1 MLDSLLA
8 ALGGYLTGIGGLGLG
23 NVLMIAIGCVL
34 LYLGVARGF
43 EPLLLLPIG
52 FGAVLVNFPAGG
64 LMAPGGFL
72 RTIYDAGVVTEIFP
86 LLIFVG
92 IGALTD
98 FGPLFIDPKLLL
110 LGAAGQ
116 LGIFLTL
123 LLALVLGFPLKD
135 SVAIGIIGA
144 MDGPTAIYV
153 SAKYAPHL
161 LAAVSVAAYSY
172 MSLVPILQ
180 PPIMRL
186 LTTKAERRR
195 VMPPTRTAEAS
206 RTARVVFP
214 IGVTILG
221 GILAPQGLPLLGTI
235 MLGNLLRE
243 SGAAER
249 LKAAAQNEIANI
261 VTLLLGISIG
271 ATMQAE
277 IFLRPQT
284 LLVFGLGLIAIVLD
298 TAAGVLFGRL
308 YGLLSGGRINPLIG
322 AAGISAYP
330 MAARVVQRVGQ
341 QENRKSYLLMPAMAA
356 NTGGQVGSVLA
367 ASVMLAALA
376 GLGIV

>member
-1 MLDSLLA
+1 MGEAFLA
-8 ALGGYLTGIGGLGLG
+8 ALGGYLHGIQAIGPGDL
-23 NVLMIAIGCVL
+23 LMLTVGCVL
-34 LYLGVARGF
+34 LYLGIGRGL
-43 EPLLLLPIG
+43 EPLLLVPIG
-52 FGAVLVNFPAGG
+52 FGAILVNIPGAG

-72 RTIYDAGVVTEIFP
+72 RTIYDSGITNEVFP

-98 FGPLFIDPKLLL
+98 FGPLFSDPKLLL

-116 LGIFLTL
+116 LGIFITL
-123 LLALVLGFPLKD
+123 LLALVLGFPLRD
-135 SVAIGIIGA
+135 SVAIGVIGA
-144 MDGPTAIYV
+144 MDGPTAIFV

-172 MSLVPILQ
+172 MSLVPIIQ

-186 LTTKAERRR
+186 LTTKEERRR
-195 VMPPTRTAEAS
+195 VMPPTPSVEAS
-206 RTARVVFP
+206 RAARIVFP
-214 IGVTILG
+214 IGITILG

-243 SGAAER
+243 SGVVDR
-249 LKAAAQNEIANI
+249 LRGAAQNEIANV

-284 LLVFGLGLIAIVLD
+284 LLVFGLGFIAIALD
-298 TAAGVLFGRL
+298 TVAGVLFGKL

-330 MAARVVQRVGQ
+330 MAARVVQKVGQ

-356 NTGGQVGSVLA
+356 NTGGQIGSVLA

-376 GLGIV
+376 GLGIL

>member
-1 MLDSLLA
+1 MGDAVA
-8 ALGGYLTGIGGLGLG
+8 AAIGGFLQGAGRLGPG
-23 NVLMIAIGCVL
+23 DALMIAVGCAL
-34 LYLGVARGF
+34 LYLGIRRGL
-43 EPLLLLPIG
+43 EPLLLVPIG
-52 FGAVLVNFPAGG
+52 FGAVLVNIPGSG
-64 LMAPGGFL
+64 LMAPGGIL
-72 RTIYDAGVVTEIFP
+72 RVVYDAGVATELFP
-86 LLIFVG
+86 VLIFLG

-98 FGPLFIDPKLLL
+98 FGPLFGDPKLLL

-116 LGIFLTL
+116 LGIFITL
-123 LLALVLGFPLKD
+123 LLALVIGFPLRD

-144 MDGPTAIYV
+144 MDGPTAIFV

-186 LTTKAERRR
+186 LTTKEERRR
-195 VMPPTRTAEAS
+195 VMRPTKTVEAS
-206 RTARVVFP
+206 RAARVVFP

-284 LLVFGLGLIAIVLD
+284 LLVFGLGLIAIILD
-298 TAAGVLFGRL
+298 TAAGVLF
-308 YGLLSGGRINPLIG
+308 
-322 AAGISAYP
+322 
-330 MAARVVQRVGQ
+330 
-341 QENRKSYLLMPAMAA
+341 
-356 NTGGQVGSVLA
+356 
-367 ASVMLAALA
+367 
-376 GLGIV
+376 

>member
-1 MLDSLLA
+1 VLDALLA
-8 ALGGYLTGIGGLGLG
+8 ALGGYLNGIGGLGLG
-23 NVLMIAIGCVL
+23 NLVMIAIGCTL
-34 LYLGVARGF
+34 LYLGIARNI

-52 FGAVLVNFPAGG
+52 FGAVLVNFPGGG

-123 LLALVLGFPLKD
+123 LLALVLGFPLRD

-144 MDGPTAIYV
+144 MDGPTAIFV

-186 LTTKAERRR
+186 LTTADERRR
-195 VMPPTRTAEAS
+195 VMPPTKTVEAS
-206 RTARVVFP
+206 RAARVVFP

-243 SGAAER
+243 SGVAER

-277 IFLRPQT
+277 IFLKPQT